1 MVKGIVRRLNLSDTM
16 LDALKNEVFLLL
28 MQMMKNSV
36 ERARRVLFPF
46 YHGWSDYDAIP
57 SEEFEY
63 GGKHYFR
70 TYSLFEVHWVQ
81 GDDNGVV
88 QNLYLN
94 KNTDWCKNSPS
105 TTQASNNV
113 HLAPKRIF
121 DSFETRR
128 RFTQQTRG
136 HSRRFCCLTAPCC
149 ADGNKK

>member
-1 MVKGIVRRLNLSDTM
+1 M
-16 LDALKNEVFLLL
+16 LDALKNEVFPTFDANDED
-28 MQMMKNSV
+28 NSV

-70 TYSLFEVHWVQ
+70 TYLYFLKCIGYQ

-94 KNTDWCKNSPS
+94 KNTDLVQKLCEAPA
-105 TTQASNNV
+105 QASNNV
-113 HLAPKRIF
+113 HLAPKEFF
-121 DSFETRR
+121 DSFEKQGDDLR
-128 RFTQQTRG
+128 
-136 HSRRFCCLTAPCC
+136 
-149 ADGNKK
+149 NKHGAIFKAFLLSYSTVLCRWKQKNLMA